1 MRLRRLTIKNFRSIS
16 GTGIEDFE
24 FVDLGITTFIG
35 GNGTGKSNILKAI
48 CCLDKD
54 AEGPSDEDFYAKGR
68 GTDDEILIKAEFL
81 FEEKDKS
88 ILKSKNLSP
97 KNINGF
103 YVHVEKK
110 RTEEPTISFEAICY
124 KDERGV
130 KIDSTLIDS
139 ILEDIKKVTT
149 DLELPSEAESAKTKI
164 LAEVNVA
171 FSQIVPD
178 YEKII
183 SNISEGVTELNQ
195 FNPEGAKKISDFVEK
210 IEKLATTDMLE
221 SLEGVFD
228 TFDIELLT
236 MEGYEIKNK
245 APISE
250 LNDNSKH
257 PFLYDLLVLA
267 GTKAS
272 EFEPVGSPILKR
284 IERRASQD
292 LSEKISKVWVSHEI
306 KFAIDREGEELLFT
320 VFTKQDQQ
328 IGLTDL
334 SEGEKWFLRYYTR
347 LAISELEGKQVLW
360 LFDEPGRDLHSSS
373 QIDLKKFFEDISQ
386 NSQIIYTTHQAMMV
400 PWHRLERIFV
410 VENYEDAGTIVH
422 KRFWKDTRLESPL
435 KEALS
440 TFVGEELFSGKEH
453 IIVEGMS
460 DYFYLQGWLRF
471 FQKSSDAR
479 IWRESFEPLER
490 VMLPVDGIAKIPLYC
505 WFLGRQ
511 VRNKVN
517 WVAIVD
523 SKEEQET
530 TRSRLEDTGLG
541 SWKNNAVCIGDLAK
555 MNDAES
561 IEEIENLFK
570 PEEYIGVFHDY
581 YKEEYPTVNITTENE
596 IKAKLSNNKE
606 NRKITKVI
614 TQLLKEKNPPSQIDA
629 KPIELDKTGIARKVY
644 LILTRE
650 KELPFSKETQSNFEN
665 VLRNTSKMLPKEK
678 RKIGPN
684 LLT

>member
-48 CCLDKD
+48 CCLDND
-54 AEGPSDEDFYAKGR
+54 AEGPSDEDFYAKGH
-68 GTDDEILIKAEFL
+68 GTDNEILIKAEFR
-81 FEEKDKS
+81 FEEKDKG

-97 KNINGF
+97 KNISGF

-110 RTEEPTISFEAICY
+110 RTEKSTISFEAIRY
-124 KDERGV
+124 NSERV
-130 KIDSTLIDS
+130 VQIDNTLIDS
-139 ILEDIKKVTT
+139 ILKDIKNVITN
-149 DLELPSEAESAKTKI
+149 LELPIEAESAKTKI
-164 LAEVNVA
+164 LSEINVS

-178 YEKII
+178 YKKII

-195 FNPEGAKKISDFVEK
+195 FNPEGAKIISDLIEN
-210 IEKLATTDMLE
+210 IEKLATSDILE

-236 MEGYEIKNK
+236 MDGYEIKNK
-245 APISE
+245 APINE

-257 PFLYDLLVLA
+257 PFLYDLLVLT

-479 IWRESFEPLER
+479 IWRESFEPLQR
-490 VMLPVDGIAKIPLYC
+490 VILPVDGVTKIPLYC
-505 WFLGRQ
+505 WFLGRE

-523 SKEEQET
+523 SKEEEEAM
-530 TRSRLEDTGLG
+530 RNRLESTGLG
-541 SWKNNAVCIGDLAK
+541 SWKKNAIFIGDLAK
-555 MNDAES
+555 TKDQDS

-581 YKEEYPTVNITTENE
+581 YKEEYPTVNIATENE
-596 IKAKLSNNKE
+596 IKANLSKNKE

-614 TQLLKEKNPPSQIDA
+614 TKLLQEKNPAMQTGD

-644 LILTRE
+644 LIVTRE
-650 KELPFSKETQSNFEN
+650 KDISFSKETQSNFEKILKN
-665 VLRNTSKMLPKEK
+665 ASK
-678 RKIGPN
+678 
-684 LLT
+684 LLG